1 MGAAENTT
9 KDSRCERQ
17 GKKAEGN
24 KEGGLG
30 LRKTVSR
37 VIFFYDTHLPQEC
50 SINMVISPAGNRKC
64 WRLEVIFCTCC
75 HKSGWAGWRSPVE
88 WLGVLLRGSTG
99 NGSQASLKSH
109 FLLTKRVVLGWG
121 WDGPS
126 WRWSV
131 NGKEGSRV
139 QNIYMHILPIIDGR
153 SGWKNLKFYISFLI
167 FYCLLSRKLLWP
179 KPNLTLLNSLASR
192 CSRMS
197 GGALIS
203 SASFCCQMNG
213 WILFCHFKF
222 PSEIAPLTP
231 HSAQVA
237 FRHHWRVL

>member
-1 MGAAENTT
+1 MLPWVWM
-9 KDSRCERQ
+9 SRLEIPSGMTWSLAKRKHRKWKS
-17 GKKAEGN
+17 GFPKITFPAD
-24 KEGGLG
+24 KESGPGLG
-30 LRKTVSR
+30 VGRA
-37 VIFFYDTHLPQEC
+37 E
-50 SINMVISPAGNRKC
+50 
-64 WRLEVIFCTCC
+64 LEVVC
-75 HKSGWAGWRSPVE
+75 KWE
-88 WLGVLLRGSTG
+88 RG
-99 NGSQASLKSH
+99 LKSA
-109 FLLTKRVVLGWG
+109 K
-121 WDGPS
+121 
-126 WRWSV
+126 
-131 NGKEGSRV
+131 
-139 QNIYMHILPIIDGR
+139 HIHAHIANHR
-153 SGWKNLKFYISFLI
+153 WKNLKFYISFLI